1 MFVLVLAAEADET
14 RQAVTLLIVCLI
26 GIAFMLSLLTVWYW
40 LYTSPKRRSERLL
53 ADLGHFDPEAGEWAG
68 ADEASQPPPPVLATA
83 KADDTPAQAA
93 AITAEVAA
101 PVAKPEPSKPKLE
114 NLLSSL
120 LAEREPMATSSEM
133 APSSEVAPSSEMDS
147 AKAADTPDSTEP
159 TRSASKPAHDELARA
174 RQRRAKR
181 VGKSAKQGAST
192 GASPG
197 ASSGA
202 STGEGLSDDD
212 WAAVM
217 KSAFNQL
224 NR

>member
-53 ADLGHFDPEAGEWAG
+53 ADLGHFDPGAAEWAD
-68 ADEASQPPPPVLATA
+68 ADEASQPPAPVLATA
-83 KADDTPAQAA
+83 KADDTTAQAA
-93 AITAEVAA
+93 AITAEVTA

-120 LAEREPMATSSEM
+120 LAEREPMAISEPSPSSEM
-133 APSSEVAPSSEMDS
+133 APSSEMDS

-197 ASSGA
+197 ASP
-202 STGEGLSDDD
+202 GEGLSDDD